1 MEDGEKLRV
10 ALELQDLGIQIMKSN
25 LRRRFPDA
33 SEEELRERL
42 RQWLLDRP
50 PDAPGV
56 ISHRFDNP

>member
-1 MEDGEKLRV
+1 MDEAEKLRV
-10 ALELQDLGIQIMKSN
+10 ALEMQDLGIQIMKSN

-33 SEEELRERL
+33 SDEEIRDRL
-42 RQWLLDRP
+42 RAWLLDRP